1 VRGLFGQIFDFK
13 KEMAGILPSPAPD
26 NQRRLM
32 PGNIAQAIRLKL
44 RGFEG
49 LSFALR

>member
-1 VRGLFGQIFDFK
+1 
-13 KEMAGILPSPAPD
+13 
-26 NQRRLM
+26 M
-32 PGNIAQAIRLKL
+32 PGNIAQAARLKL